1 MASSMFSAI
10 GAGSSIAWGIAPGPE
25 CTANQALKARF
36 NLVVYPNGVRNESR
50 FQRSD
55 YGTIQVL
62 GRCPSLDVNTATLAL
77 RALIKIVAL
86 DVEEPIPTR
95 AIIFERDLR
104 SELHQL
110 FLGKLIA

>member
-25 CTANQALKARF
+25 CTGNQALKARF
-36 NLVVYPNGVRNESR
+36 NLVVYPNCVRNESR

-62 GRCPSLDVNTATLAL
+62 GRCPSLDVNTAPLAL
-77 RALIKIVAL
+77 RSLIKIVAL
-86 DVEEPIPTR
+86 DVENAVPTG
-95 AIIFERDLR
+95 AIIFKCNLPAQ
-104 SELHQL
+104 LH
-110 FLGKLIA
+110 